1 MEDVWLYIPIVAILI
16 ALSGFFSSSETA
28 LTSVNQI
35 RLRQRA
41 TEGDKKSMTVLKLL
55 EKPQDVI
62 SSILIGNNI
71 VNIASSAVAT
81 VFFTQL
87 FGASGPVVATVV
99 MTILVL
105 IFGEVL
111 PKTAAQQQPEMIS
124 LKVAKPISRLT
135 TIFKPAVFLLSA
147 LTGLVTKW
155 LFSHVDEAP
164 TITEEEFKTLVEV
177 GEEEGVL
184 QREERAYIDN
194 VLDFSSA
201 TASDMM
207 KPRTSVVALDVEAT
221 EEEIFDLLKDNR
233 YSRIPVY
240 EDSID
245 HIIGILYMKDVV
257 RLLAQGET
265 IRLREILRDP
275 YFIGESAVADRIFR
289 ELKARNL
296 SIAVVVDEYAGTSGI
311 ITMEDILEE
320 LVGNIDDEYD
330 LENSAVIF
338 LESGVYLVDP
348 ELRID
353 EINDYFHMSLESE
366 KSDSIGG
373 FVIELLDRIPK
384 QGDVVRY
391 GDILFTVNEMQGL
404 KMTKLKMD
412 LRPESQSAL

>member
-1 MEDVWLYIPIVAILI
+1 MEDVWIYIPVLLFMIV
-16 ALSGFFSSSETA
+16 LSSFFSSSETA

-35 RLRQRA
+35 RLRQSA
-41 TEGDKKSMTVLKLL
+41 SDGDKKSMTVLKLL
-55 EKPQDVI
+55 ENPQDLI

-71 VNIASSAVAT
+71 VNIGSSAVAT

-87 FGASGPVVATVV
+87 LGASGPLVATIV
-99 MTILVL
+99 MTVLVL

-111 PKTAAQQQPEMIS
+111 PKTVAQEQPEMVSRAVGKHIARIAFV
-124 LKVAKPISRLT
+124 LKPI
-135 TIFKPAVFLLSA
+135 VFLLSA
-147 LTGLVTKW
+147 LTSFLKNL
-155 LFSHVDEAP
+155 LFPQGSQSP

-184 QREERAYIDN
+184 QSEERTYIDN

-207 KPRTSVVALDVEAT
+207 KPRTSVVALDVEST
-221 EEEIFDLLKDNR
+221 DEEILDLLRENR
-233 YSRIPVY
+233 YSRVPVY

-245 HIIGILYMKDVV
+245 NIIGILYMKDVV
-257 RLLAQGET
+257 RLLAQGEK
-265 IRLREILRDP
+265 IHLKEILRDP

-289 ELKARNL
+289 EMKSRNL

-330 LENSAVIF
+330 LDSRDVI
-338 LESGVYLVDP
+338 LLDKGVYLIDP

-353 EINDYFHMSLESE
+353 EVNDHFHLNLTSE
-366 KSDSIGG
+366 RADSIGG
-373 FVIELLDRIPK
+373 FVIERLDRIPK

-391 GDILFTVNEMQGL
+391 GDLVFTVNEMQGL
-404 KMTKLKMD
+404 KLTKLKIKIGS
-412 LRPESQSAL
+412 EG

>member
-1 MEDVWLYIPIVAILI
+1 MEDVWFYIPIVVILI

-124 LKVAKPISRLT
+124 RKVAKPISRIT
-135 TIFKPAVFLLSA
+135 TIFKPVVFLLTA
-147 LTGLVTKW
+147 LSGLVTKW

-164 TITEEEFKTLVEV
+164 TITEEEFKALVEV

-221 EEEIFDLLKDNR
+221 EEEIFELLKDNR

-265 IRLREILRDP
+265 IHLREILRDP

>member
-1 MEDVWLYIPIVAILI
+1 MEDVWIYIPVLLFMI
-16 ALSGFFSSSETA
+16 ALSSFFSSSETA

-35 RLRQRA
+35 RLRQSA
-41 TEGDKKSMTVLKLL
+41 SDGDKKSMTVLKLL
-55 EKPQDVI
+55 ENPQDLI

-71 VNIASSAVAT
+71 VNIGSSAVAT

-87 FGASGPVVATVV
+87 LGASGPLVATIV
-99 MTILVL
+99 MTVLVL

-111 PKTAAQQQPEMIS
+111 PKTVAQEQPEMVSRAVGKHIARIAFV
-124 LKVAKPISRLT
+124 LKPI
-135 TIFKPAVFLLSA
+135 VFLLSA
-147 LTGLVTKW
+147 LTSFLKNL
-155 LFSHVDEAP
+155 LFPQGSQSP

-184 QREERAYIDN
+184 QSEERTYIDN

-207 KPRTSVVALDVEAT
+207 KPRTSVVALDVEST
-221 EEEIFDLLKDNR
+221 DEEILDLLRENR
-233 YSRIPVY
+233 YSRVPVY

-245 HIIGILYMKDVV
+245 NIIGILYMKDVV
-257 RLLAQGET
+257 RLLAQGEK
-265 IRLREILRDP
+265 IHLKEILRDP

-289 ELKARNL
+289 EMKSRNL

-330 LENSAVIF
+330 LDSRDVI
-338 LESGVYLVDP
+338 LLDKGVYLIDP

-353 EINDYFHMSLESE
+353 EVNDHFHLNLTSE
-366 KSDSIGG
+366 RADSIGG
-373 FVIELLDRIPK
+373 FVIERLDRIPK

-391 GDILFTVNEMQGL
+391 GDLIFTVNEMQGL
-404 KMTKLKMD
+404 KLTKLKIKIGS
-412 LRPESQSAL
+412 EG

>member
-1 MEDVWLYIPIVAILI
+1 MEDVWLYLPIVAILI

-35 RLRQRA
+35 RLKRRA

-99 MTILVL
+99 MTVLVL

-124 LKVAKPISRLT
+124 RKVAKPISKIA
-135 TIFKPAVFLLSA
+135 TIFKPAVFLLTA
-147 LTGLVTKW
+147 LSGLVTKW
-155 LFSHVDEAP
+155 LFSHVDDAP
-164 TITEEEFKTLVEV
+164 TITEEEFKALVEV

-221 EEEIFDLLKDNR
+221 EEEIFELLKDNR

-296 SIAVVVDEYAGTSGI
+296 SIAVVVDECAGTSGI

-330 LENSAVIF
+330 LENTAVIF
-338 LESGVYLVDP
+338 LERGVYLVDP

-353 EINDYFHMSLESE
+353 EINDYFHMNLESE

-412 LRPESQSAL
+412 LRPES

>member
-1 MEDVWLYIPIVAILI
+1 MEDVWIYIPVILFMI
-16 ALSGFFSSSETA
+16 ALSSFFSSSETA

-35 RLRQRA
+35 RMRQSA
-41 TEGDKKSMTVLKLL
+41 SDGDKKSMTVLKLL
-55 EKPQDVI
+55 EKPQDLI

-81 VFFTQL
+81 VFFTKL
-87 FGASGPVVATVV
+87 LGASGPLVATIV
-99 MTILVL
+99 MTVLVL

-111 PKTAAQQQPEMIS
+111 PKTIAQEQPEAVS
-124 LKVAKPISRLT
+124 RAVAKHIARIAF
-135 TIFKPAVFLLSA
+135 IFKPIVFLLSA
-147 LTGLVTKW
+147 LTNFLKNI
-155 LFSHVDEAP
+155 LFPQGSQSP

-184 QREERAYIDN
+184 QSEERTYIDN

-207 KPRTSVVALDVEAT
+207 KPRTSVVALDVEST
-221 EEEIFDLLKDNR
+221 EEEILELLRENR
-233 YSRIPVY
+233 YSRVPVY

-245 HIIGILYMKDVV
+245 NIIGILYMKDVV
-257 RLLAQGET
+257 RLLAQGEK
-265 IRLREILRDP
+265 IRLKEILRDP

-289 ELKARNL
+289 EMKARNL

-330 LENSAVIF
+330 LDSRDVI
-338 LESGVYLVDP
+338 LLDKGVYLIDP

-353 EINDYFHMSLESE
+353 EVNDYFHLNLASE
-366 KSDSIGG
+366 KADSIGG
-373 FVIELLDRIPK
+373 FVIERLDRIPK

-391 GDILFTVNEMQGL
+391 GDIVFRVNEMQGL
-404 KMTKLKMD
+404 KITKLKIKIGS
-412 LRPESQSAL
+412 EG

>member
-1 MEDVWLYIPIVAILI
+1 MEDVWFYIPIVAILI
-16 ALSGFFSSSETA
+16 ALSSFFSSSETA

-55 EKPQDVI
+55 EKPQDMI

-124 LKVAKPISRLT
+124 LKVAKPISGIT
-135 TIFKPAVFLLSA
+135 KIFRPAVFLLTA
-147 LTGLVTKW
+147 LSGLVTKW

-164 TITEEEFKTLVEV
+164 TITEEEFKALVEV

-221 EEEIFDLLKDNR
+221 EEEIFELLKDNR

>member
-1 MEDVWLYIPIVAILI
+1 MEDVWFYIPIVAILI

-124 LKVAKPISRLT
+124 RKVSKPISRIT
-135 TIFKPAVFLLSA
+135 TIFKPVVFLLTA
-147 LTGLVTKW
+147 LSGLVTKW

-164 TITEEEFKTLVEV
+164 TITEEEFKALVEV

-207 KPRTSVVALDVEAT
+207 KPRTSVVALDVEAS
-221 EEEIFDLLKDNR
+221 EEEILELLKDNR

-257 RLLAQGET
+257 RLLAQGEE
-265 IRLREILRDP
+265 IHLREILRDA

-330 LENSAVIF
+330 LESTDMIL
-338 LESGVYLVDP
+338 LENGVYLVDP

-353 EINDYFHMSLESE
+353 EINDYFHMNLESE

-384 QGDVVRY
+384 QGEVVRY

-412 LRPESQSAL
+412 LRTDA

>member
-1 MEDVWLYIPIVAILI
+1 MEDVWIQLPIILILI
-16 ALSGFFSSSETA
+16 ACSSFFSSSETA
-28 LTSVNQI
+28 LTSVSQI

-41 TEGDKKSMTVLKLL
+41 SEGDKKSLQVLKLL
-55 EKPQDVI
+55 ERPQDLI

-71 VNIASSAVAT
+71 VNIAASAVAT
-81 VFFTQL
+81 VFFTRL

-111 PKTAAQQQPEMIS
+111 PKTVAQEQPEWVS
-124 LKVAKPISRLT
+124 RGVSRPIARIAWFLR
-135 TIFKPAVFLLSA
+135 PLVFLLSA
-147 LTGLVTKW
+147 LTSFMTRI
-155 LFSHVDEAP
+155 LFPDIGESP

-184 QREERAYIDN
+184 QSEERTYIDN

-207 KPRTSVVALDVEAT
+207 KPRTSVVAMDVDAT
-221 EEEIFDLLKDNR
+221 EEEMMELLKENR

-245 HIIGILYMKDVV
+245 NIIGILYMKDVV
-257 RLLAQGET
+257 RLLAGGEA
-265 IRLREILRDP
+265 IDLRSILRDA
-275 YFIGESAVADRIFR
+275 YFIGESAVADRIFH
-289 ELKARNL
+289 EMKARNL

-330 LENSAVIF
+330 LENTDVIL
-338 LESGVYLVDP
+338 LENGVYLIDP

-353 EINDYFHMSLESE
+353 EVNDYFHLSLSSE

-384 QGDVVRY
+384 QGEVVRY
-391 GDILFTVNEMQGL
+391 GDLLFTVNEMQGL
-404 KMTKLKMD
+404 KLTKLKMK
-412 LRPESQSAL
+412 LESDV

>member
-1 MEDVWLYIPIVAILI
+1 MEDVWIYIPVLLFMI
-16 ALSGFFSSSETA
+16 ALSAFFSSSETA

-35 RLRQRA
+35 RLRQGA
-41 TEGDKKSMTVLKLL
+41 SDGDKKSMTVLKLL
-55 EKPQDVI
+55 EKPQDLI

-71 VNIASSAVAT
+71 VNIGSSAVAT
-81 VFFTQL
+81 VFFTKL
-87 FGASGPVVATVV
+87 LGASGPLVATIV
-99 MTILVL
+99 MTVLVL

-111 PKTAAQQQPEMIS
+111 PKTIAQEQSEMVS
-124 LKVAKPISRLT
+124 RAVAKHIAR
-135 TIFKPAVFLLSA
+135 IAFVFKPIVFLLSA
-147 LTGLVTKW
+147 LTSFLKNL
-155 LFSHVDEAP
+155 LFPQGSQSP

-184 QREERAYIDN
+184 QSEERTYIDN

-207 KPRTSVVALDVEAT
+207 KPRTSVVALDVEST
-221 EEEIFDLLKDNR
+221 DEEILDLLRENR
-233 YSRIPVY
+233 YSRVPVY

-245 HIIGILYMKDVV
+245 NIIGILYMKDVV
-257 RLLAQGET
+257 RLLAQGEK
-265 IRLREILRDP
+265 IHLKEILRDP

-289 ELKARNL
+289 EMKSRNL

-330 LENSAVIF
+330 LDSRDVI
-338 LESGVYLVDP
+338 LLDKGVYLIDP

-353 EINDYFHMSLESE
+353 EVNDHFHLNLTSE
-366 KSDSIGG
+366 RADSIGG
-373 FVIELLDRIPK
+373 FVIERLDRIPK

-391 GDILFTVNEMQGL
+391 GDLIFTVNEMQGL
-404 KMTKLKMD
+404 KLTKLKIKIGS
-412 LRPESQSAL
+412 EG

>member
-124 LKVAKPISRLT
+124 RKVSKPISRIT

-221 EEEIFDLLKDNR
+221 EEEIFELLKDNR

-257 RLLAQGET
+257 RLLAQGEA
-265 IRLREILRDP
+265 IHLREILRDP

-320 LVGNIDDEYD
+320 LVGNIDDECD

>member
-1 MEDVWLYIPIVAILI
+1 MKDVWFYIPLVAILT

-87 FGASGPVVATVV
+87 LGASGPVVATVV

-124 LKVAKPISRLT
+124 RKVANLISRIT
-135 TIFKPAVFLLSA
+135 TVFKPAVFLLSA

-155 LFSHVDEAP
+155 LFSHVDESP

-207 KPRTSVVALDVEAT
+207 KPRTSVVALDVEAS
-221 EEEIFDLLKDNR
+221 EEEILELLKDNR

-330 LENSAVIF
+330 LENTDVIF

-353 EINDYFHMSLESE
+353 EINDYFHMNLESE

-412 LRPESQSAL
+412 LRPES

>member
-1 MEDVWLYIPIVAILI
+1 MEDIWFYVPIVAILI
-16 ALSGFFSSSETA
+16 ALSSFFSSSETA

-87 FGASGPVVATVV
+87 LGGSGPVVATVV

-124 LKVAKPISRLT
+124 RKVAKPISRMT
-135 TIFKPAVFLLSA
+135 TLFKPAVFLLSA
-147 LTGLVTKW
+147 LSGLVTKL

-207 KPRTSVVALDVEAT
+207 KPRTSVVALDVEAS
-221 EEEIFDLLKDNR
+221 EEEILELLKDNR

-289 ELKARNL
+289 ELKSRNL

-353 EINDYFHMSLESE
+353 EINDYFHMTLESE

-412 LRPESQSAL
+412 LRPES

>member
-1 MEDVWLYIPIVAILI
+1 MEDVWLYLPIVAILI

-35 RLRQRA
+35 RLRQQA

-99 MTILVL
+99 MTVLVL

-124 LKVAKPISRLT
+124 RKVAKPISKVT
-135 TIFKPAVFLLSA
+135 TLFKPAVVLLTA
-147 LTGLVTKW
+147 LSGLVTKW
-155 LFSHVDEAP
+155 LFSHVDDAP
-164 TITEEEFKTLVEV
+164 TITEEEFKALVEV

-221 EEEIFDLLKDNR
+221 EEEIFELLKDNR

-265 IRLREILRDP
+265 IRLKEILRDP

-330 LENSAVIF
+330 LENTAVIF
-338 LESGVYLVDP
+338 LERGVYLVDP

-353 EINDYFHMSLESE
+353 EINDYFHMNLESE

-412 LRPESQSAL
+412 LRPES

>member
-1 MEDVWLYIPIVAILI
+1 MEDVWLYIPVVVILI
-16 ALSGFFSSSETA
+16 ALSSFFSSSETA

-41 TEGDKKSMTVLKLL
+41 TDGDRKSLIVLKLL
-55 EKPQDVI
+55 EKPQDLI

-81 VFFTQL
+81 VFFTEL

-111 PKTAAQQQPEMIS
+111 PKTVAQQQPEMIS
-124 LKVAKPISRLT
+124 RKVAKPISKVAAL
-135 TIFKPAVFLLSA
+135 FKPAVFLLSA
-147 LTGLVTKW
+147 LTTLVTKL
-155 LFSHVDEAP
+155 LFSHVDESP

-221 EEEIFDLLKDNR
+221 EEEIFDLLKENR

-240 EDSID
+240 DGSID

-257 RLLAQGET
+257 RALAQGEA
-265 IRLREILRDP
+265 IDLRHCLRDA

-330 LENSAVIF
+330 LENTDVIL
-338 LESGVYLVDP
+338 LENGVYLVDP

-353 EINDYFHMSLESE
+353 EINDYFHMNLESE

-384 QGDVVRY
+384 QGEVVRY

-412 LRPESQSAL
+412 LRPES

>member
-124 LKVAKPISRLT
+124 RKVSKPISRIT

-221 EEEIFDLLKDNR
+221 EEEIFELLKDNR

-257 RLLAQGET
+257 RLLAQGEA
-265 IRLREILRDP
+265 IHLREILRDP

>member
-1 MEDVWLYIPIVAILI
+1 MEDIWIYIPLVIILI

-28 LTSVNQI
+28 LISVNQI

-41 TEGDKKSMTVLKLL
+41 ADGDNKSLTVLKLL
-55 EKPQDVI
+55 EKPQDVL
-62 SSILIGNNI
+62 SSILIGNNV

-124 LKVAKPISRLT
+124 RKVAKPISLLT
-135 TIFKPAVFLLSA
+135 TLFTPLVFLLSA
-147 LTGLVTKW
+147 FTNLITKL
-155 LFSHVDEAP
+155 LFSNVDDSP

-221 EEEIFDLLKDNR
+221 EEEIFELLKDNR

-257 RLLAQGET
+257 RLLAQGEA
-265 IRLREILRDP
+265 IHLREILRDA

-289 ELKARNL
+289 EMKARNL

-330 LENSAVIF
+330 LESTDVIL
-338 LESGVYLVDP
+338 LENGVYLVDP

-353 EINDYFHMSLESE
+353 EINDYFHMNLESE

-384 QGDVVRY
+384 QGEVVRY

-412 LRPESQSAL
+412 LRTDA

>member
-41 TEGDKKSMTVLKLL
+41 TEGDKRSLTVLKLL
-55 EKPQDVI
+55 EKPQNVI

-124 LKVAKPISRLT
+124 LKVSKPISRIT

-221 EEEIFDLLKDNR
+221 EEEIFELLKDNR

-257 RLLAQGET
+257 RLLAQGEA
-265 IRLREILRDP
+265 INLREILRDP

>member
-124 LKVAKPISRLT
+124 RKVSKPISRIT

-221 EEEIFDLLKDNR
+221 EEEIFELLKDNR

-257 RLLAQGET
+257 RLLAQGEA
-265 IRLREILRDP
+265 IYLREILRDP

>member
-1 MEDVWLYIPIVAILI
+1 MEDIWIYIPVVAILI
-16 ALSGFFSSSETA
+16 ALSSFFSSSETA
-28 LTSVNQI
+28 LISVNQI

-41 TEGDKKSMTVLKLL
+41 ADGDNKSLTVLKLL
-55 EKPQDVI
+55 EKPQDVL
-62 SSILIGNNI
+62 SSILIGNNV

-81 VFFTQL
+81 VFFSQL

-105 IFGEVL
+105 VFGEVL

-124 LKVAKPISRLT
+124 RKVAKPISRLAT
-135 TIFKPAVFLLSA
+135 LFTPLVFLLSA
-147 LTGLVTKW
+147 FTNLMTRL
-155 LFSHVDEAP
+155 LFSNVDDSP

-184 QREERAYIDN
+184 QREERAYINN

-221 EEEIFDLLKDNR
+221 EEEIFELLKDNR

-257 RLLAQGET
+257 RLLAQGEE
-265 IRLREILRDP
+265 IHLKEILRDA

-289 ELKARNL
+289 ELKARHL

-330 LENSAVIF
+330 LESTDVIL
-338 LESGVYLVDP
+338 LENGVYLVDP

-353 EINDYFHMSLESE
+353 EINDYFHMNLESE

-384 QGDVVRY
+384 QGEVVRY

-412 LRPESQSAL
+412 LRTDA

>member
-1 MEDVWLYIPIVAILI
+1 MEDIWLYVPIVAILI
-16 ALSGFFSSSETA
+16 ALSSFFSSSETA

-87 FGASGPVVATVV
+87 LGGSGPVVATVV

-124 LKVAKPISRLT
+124 RKVAKPISRMT
-135 TIFKPAVFLLSA
+135 TLFKPAVFLLSA
-147 LTGLVTKW
+147 LSGLVTKL

-207 KPRTSVVALDVEAT
+207 KPRTSVVALDVEAS
-221 EEEIFDLLKDNR
+221 EEEILELLKDNR

-289 ELKARNL
+289 ELKSRNL

-353 EINDYFHMSLESE
+353 EINDYFHMTLESE

-412 LRPESQSAL
+412 LRPES

>member
-124 LKVAKPISRLT
+124 RKVSKPISRIT
-135 TIFKPAVFLLSA
+135 TIFKPVVFLLTA
-147 LTGLVTKW
+147 LSGLVTKW

-164 TITEEEFKTLVEV
+164 TITEEEFKALVEV

-221 EEEIFDLLKDNR
+221 EEEIFELLKDNR

-265 IRLREILRDP
+265 ICLREILRDP

>member
-1 MEDVWLYIPIVAILI
+1 MDDVWFYIPIVVILI

-35 RLRQRA
+35 RLRRRA
-41 TEGDKKSMTVLKLL
+41 AEGDKKSMTVLKLL

-99 MTILVL
+99 MTIFVL

-124 LKVAKPISRLT
+124 RKVAKPISGIAKL
-135 TIFKPAVFLLSA
+135 FKPVVFFLTALS
-147 LTGLVTKW
+147 GLVTKW

-164 TITEEEFKTLVEV
+164 TITEEEFKALVEV

-330 LENSAVIF
+330 LENTAVIF

-353 EINDYFHMSLESE
+353 EINDYFHMNLESE

-412 LRPESQSAL
+412 LRPEAQPL